1 MFEYVKETQE
11 MAEEK
16 IKPWLSKMELLLY
29 KNKAV
34 FNYNPTDKI
43 FTSTDWYE
51 LINKQRMDK
60 FPMPRDCNYLC

>member
-43 FTSTDWYE
+43 FTSTDWW
-51 LINKQRMDK
+51 INK
-60 FPMPRDCNYLC
+60 